1 MAKWSGCLRI
11 YHLAHFQF
19 KPHTTVTGSNFVI
32 KNVNSFRVELEVQ
45 KQRAEKILFFDLG

>member
-1 MAKWSGCLRI
+1 M

-45 KQRAEKILFFDLG
+45 KQIAEKILFFDLG